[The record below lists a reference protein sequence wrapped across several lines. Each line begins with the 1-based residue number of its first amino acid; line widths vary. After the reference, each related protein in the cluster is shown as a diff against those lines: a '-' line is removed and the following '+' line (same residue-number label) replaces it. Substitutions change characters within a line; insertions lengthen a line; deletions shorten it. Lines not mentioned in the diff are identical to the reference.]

1 MQIRTVVFGCRNCQR
16 IRRASLTASLQAKS
30 LSFHS
35 HTQCSLAPTL
45 GTWLDGPTQTTGRQ
59 TVLWKK
65 NWCFF
70 LRALS
75 TSAQSLQHSLGF
87 GFKSGFG
94 FGVWFGFGF
103 SFEFGSGFVFVFGS
117 GFGLEL
123 RILAWST
130 LVDRGTESS
139 YKFPC
144 PGTRPLEREGD
155 SPSARCSRQSSQQLD
170 RQIFTSEVFL
180 LSSATELLFFS
191 LRFVFSSYF
200 FTYFFFFA
208 GQSQS
213 LFVFSQPQAHSHFK
227 LKIRKK
233 HSGAHAQQRQSCR
246 RNGMEQRW
254 RTGAKGCCCCSS
266 SCSCSCC
273 REKRKKK
280 FLLPPLAAVSL
291 GSRRNKKEIKAK
303 N

>member
-1 MQIRTVVFGCRNCQR
+1 MVWAGVRFWVWVRVR
-16 IRRASLTASLQAKS
+16 V
-30 LSFHS
+30 
-35 HTQCSLAPTL
+35 
-45 GTWLDGPTQTTGRQ
+45 W
-59 TVLWKK
+59 
-65 NWCFF
+65 
-70 LRALS
+70 
-75 TSAQSLQHSLGF
+75 
-87 GFKSGFG
+87 
-94 FGVWFGFGF
+94 VWFG
-103 SFEFGSGFVFVFGS
+103 
-117 GFGLEL
+117 LES

-139 YKFPC
+139 YKLPC
-144 PGTRPLEREGD
+144 PGIRPLERETHAPLQFG
-155 SPSARCSRQSSQQLD
+155 SRRQQLD

-208 GQSQS
+208 SLAGQPQS
-213 LFVFSQPQAHSHFK
+213 LVVFSQPQAHSHFK

-233 HSGAHAQQRQSCR
+233 HSGAHAQQRQTCR
-246 RNGMEQRW
+246 RNGQRW
-254 RTGAKGCCCCSS
+254 RTGAKGCCCSCFCCS
-266 SCSCSCC
+266 SCC